1 VVVVVAETETEIVEE
16 PGHKLCIPYANE
28 LKRLIQIQ
36 MEDSV
41 S

>member
-1 VVVVVAETETEIVEE
+1 VVVVVAETETEIVE
-16 PGHKLCIPYANE
+16 KLRQAAHPVRRRV
-28 LKRLIQIQ
+28 KRLIQIQ